1 MERKE
6 YNGWF
11 NYETWV
17 VNLWMDN
24 EKGSYDYWREESKR
38 CFEECARPE
47 TRSYSTQTQ
56 KEAAACMLAD
66 VIKSEHEESMP
77 EVEGFA
83 ADLLNAAMSEVNW
96 YEIAEHLLDEFPD
109 QAAAETA

>member
-17 VNLWMDN
+17 VSLWMDN
-24 EKGSYDYWREESKR
+24 EKGSYDQSSEEAQR
-38 CFEECARPE
+38 CFDECARPE
-47 TRSYSTQTQ
+47 TRSYAKQTQ
-56 KEAAACMLAD
+56 KEAATIMLAD
-66 VIKSEHEESMP
+66 IIKAEHEEALP
-77 EVEGFA
+77 ELQGFA
-83 ADLLNAAMSEVNW
+83 SDLLSAAMSEVNW

-109 QAAAETA
+109 SAEVA